1 MSETL
6 TDLPTIDVRLLPP
19 QERHPKIFAMLE
31 ALTPKMGMLLV
42 SDHDPV
48 PLRRHIALHFSGCSI
63 GWCWKKGRM
72 SGAPRSAGFPIPAA
86 LAPVIEQPSKGGR
99 PCLCR
104 D

>member
-31 ALTPKMGMLLV
+31 ALTPKTGMLLI

-48 PLRRHIALHFSGCSI
+48 PLRRHIALHFSGMFEWLALEEGPDVWRAEI
-63 GWCWKKGRM
+63 RKLPH
-72 SGAPRSAGFPIPAA
+72 SGCTCAGH
-86 LAPVIEQPSKGGR
+86 
-99 PCLCR
+99 
-104 D
+104 